1 MRLYAHPVRWP
12 GMLVFVLLSGCG
24 TSGALL
30 KEQEVVIV
38 EKIIKAA
45 TYHPERPPEIR
56 PAPTTKGEDFFK
68 AVNVQVVGAAFLTKL
83 AEVYPP
89 GYFEDEDIAILLDAA
104 VAWMGEEI
112 PDAFFCMG
120 DPQLHELEI
129 WQESVK
135 MYVSGAVSN
144 FIYYEKLE

>member
-1 MRLYAHPVRWP
+1 
-12 GMLVFVLLSGCG
+12 MLVFVLLSGCG

-68 AVNVQVVGAAFLTKL
+68 AVNVQVVGAAFLGKL

-120 DPQLHELEI
+120 DPQKWFTGLRAPLKI
-129 WQESVK
+129 FVI
-135 MYVSGAVSN
+135 AVVL
-144 FIYYEKLE
+144 IIVAAVVQAALGL